1 MIALTPRLSFSLST
15 LHAFLLLALIF
26 PTFVFAQRRPLLRNT
41 TREYFAGRFV
51 LIPHGASPHL
61 LQHPQLLARVADHD
75 LITPPFR
82 SLGKPAEIV
91 AWVGEIDFA
100 DADGVILSLDAIA
113 GDAACVKRIRA
124 SRPGM
129 PIYGFTADVARHASV
144 LTLVSEGALDYLL
157 MAGANA
163 ALAGEIAARKLG
175 DRVAI
180 DDGGDSAAAI
190 LLSRVLNR
198 RFGHSPKIYPVFS
211 TGSPGVV
218 QTETRRIG
226 AKIKT
231 IGGWELPQ
239 ATDASLTVDAI
250 LYVHMPRTSDA
261 QRVSFVENIR
271 QMIEKGGKVGLAD
284 LSESKASKDALIA
297 ELRSRKLFDKMVSYA
312 SADPIGDQTG
322 DLRSADDAIGRT
334 VVHVSTLLIAIRF
347 LRDDLSRLRRIDT
360 AQVTLLLNRYLSEWA
375 HASQVRPPLD
385 AFSRE
390 QLQTGPDRL
399 DAHADRAAA
408 FALERLKPI
417 ADEIFNEQ
425 FRRNVH
431 AILLSRGERVIFE
444 VNTLQRL
451 RVRFS
456 TGKSSEV
463 EILLSLHVP
472 QITFPELPRSA
483 AARAEWSL
491 TTNQADERIAKR
503 IDSVIWE
510 DFKTDAE
517 SVEVNIKIVP
527 QASAASPLGGAPESY
542 RILSERK
549 RRTRRIEVTAP
560 TQQGAFYALAKL
572 EQMGAE
578 GKLAEDFQLDETPS
592 FRRRG
597 IVEGFYGASW
607 SHRDRLD
614 MLRFLG
620 RVRMNRYYYAPKDDP
635 LHRERWRERYTDRG
649 LERFQQLVRA
659 ANENFVEL
667 VYAINPGLSITYS
680 SDADLAALIRKLD
693 SMAAIGVKS
702 FALAFDDVPGSLQKQ
717 EDRAKFK
724 TLAAA
729 QAHIINRVYDHL
741 RQKADGGELSVV
753 PTVYTGAR
761 GDRAYLKELG
771 AAIQQDVLIFWT
783 GTSVFSPEYTVAQAK
798 EWRSLINRPALIW
811 DNFPVND
818 DKNWRLF
825 LGPKRGAAADLNAET
840 AGFIAN
846 PMNQPRA
853 SWPALATTAD
863 YAWGARR
870 YDPSRA
876 YESALHLLYDERT
889 RAAMRLW
896 AKAYGDYHHETNL
909 FEPLFAGSSSEI
921 ALASY
926 EARLAELRKAVESAG
941 ITRDQGLF
949 RGELAAVAERT
960 RQMIERVKSD
970 PAYERLPNGNYQLR
984 KQ

>member
-1 MIALTPRLSFSLST
+1 MIVLTSRLSFSA
-15 LHAFLLLALIF
+15 LHSFLLFALIF
-26 PTFVFAQRRPLLRNT
+26 PTFAYAQRRPLLRNT
-41 TREYFAGRFV
+41 TRDHFAGRFV

-61 LQHPQLLARVADHD
+61 LQHPQLLARVADHE

-82 SLGKPAEIV
+82 TIGKPAEVV
-91 AWVGEIDFA
+91 AWASEIDFA
-100 DADGVILSLDAIA
+100 DADGVIFSLDAIA

-129 PIYGFTADVARHASV
+129 PIYGFTMDAARHALA
-144 LTLVSEGALDYLL
+144 LTLVSEGTLDYLL
-157 MAGANA
+157 VTGANA
-163 ALAGEIAARKLG
+163 ALTGEIAARKLD
-175 DRVAI
+175 DRVVM
-180 DDGGDSAAAI
+180 DDNGDSAAAI
-190 LLSRVLNR
+190 LFSRMLNR

-211 TGSPGVV
+211 AGSPDGV

-231 IGGWELPQ
+231 IGCWELPQ
-239 ATDASLTVDAI
+239 AANASLTVDAI
-250 LYVHMPRTSDA
+250 LYVHTPRTSDA

-271 QMIEKGGKVGLAD
+271 QTIEKGGKVGLAD

-297 ELRSRKLFDKMVSYA
+297 ELRSRKLFDRMVSYA
-312 SADPIGDQTG
+312 SADPTG
-322 DLRSADDAIGRT
+322 DSRSTGDAISRT
-334 VVHVSTLLIAIRF
+334 AAHVSTLLVAIKF

-360 AQVTLLLNRYLSEWA
+360 AQVTLLLNRYLSEWVYA
-375 HASQVRPPLD
+375 LQVRPALD
-385 AFSRE
+385 VYARE
-390 QLQTGPDRL
+390 QLQTDPDRL
-399 DAHADRAAA
+399 GANADRAAA
-408 FALERLKPI
+408 FVFERLKPI
-417 ADEIFNEQ
+417 AGEIFNEQ

-431 AILLSRGERVIFE
+431 AILLGRGERVVFE
-444 VNTLQRL
+444 VHTLQRL
-451 RVRFS
+451 WIRFT
-456 TGKSSEV
+456 TGKSSEA
-463 EILLSLHVP
+463 EILLSLHIP
-472 QITFPELPRSA
+472 QITFPELPRTA

-517 SVEVNIKIVP
+517 SVEVSIKITP
-527 QASAASPLGGAPESY
+527 QTSPTTSSSESY
-542 RILSERK
+542 RILSDRK
-549 RRTRRIEVTAP
+549 RRTRQIEVTAP

-578 GKLAEDFQLDETPS
+578 GKLAEDFQLDESPS

-635 LHRERWRERYTDRG
+635 LHRERWRERYSDRG
-649 LERFQQLVRA
+649 LERFQQLVRT
-659 ANENFVEL
+659 ANEKFVEL

-702 FALAFDDVPGSLQKQ
+702 FALAFDDVPDSLQKP
-717 EDRAKFK
+717 EDRARFK

-729 QAHIINRVYDHL
+729 QAHVINRIYDHL
-741 RQKADGGELSVV
+741 RQKANGGELTVV

-761 GDRAYLKELG
+761 GDRTYLKELG
-771 AAIQQDVLIFWT
+771 AAIPPDVLVFWT
-783 GTSVFSPEYTVAQAK
+783 GASVFSPEYTVAQAK
-798 EWRSLINRPALIW
+798 EWRSLINRPALVW

-825 LGPKRGAAADLNAET
+825 LGPKRGAAPDLNGET

-863 YAWGARR
+863 YAWDARR

-876 YESALHLLYDERT
+876 LESALHFLYDERT

-896 AKAYGDYHHETNL
+896 AKVYGDYHHETHL
-909 FEPLFAGSSSEI
+909 FEPLFVASSSEI
-921 ALASY
+921 ALARA
-926 EARLAELRKAVESAG
+926 EVQLAELQKAVESIG
-941 ITRDQGLF
+941 ITRDQGLL

-960 RQMIERVKSD
+960 RQAIERVKSD
-970 PAYERLPNGNYQLR
+970 SAYERLPNGNYQLR
-984 KQ
+984 K